1 MILMSVLSP
10 KAGALLGAG
19 RSVIRATDGDRDRIE
34 AALRARLG
42 AAALPLEPPVA
53 PPKAAPVARAGWRVV
68 VPAIGVGAVGVAL
81 MFAFRPGQSPK
92 PAPSRAEIQAP
103 EAKSAALAAPIASAE
118 PAAPAPETAISPA
131 SSAVVPSAAAALPQR
146 DPLTMEVALLSRAT
160 SALSSGRFGE
170 ALKVLK
176 EHQRQFPNGL
186 LSEERRAGQAQ
197 ALCSLGRVAD
207 GRAQLAHLSPRSP
220 AATRAGSVCDSA
232 AARLSSKER

>member
-10 KAGALLGAG
+10 KAGALIDAG

-42 AAALPLEPPVA
+42 AAALPLEAPVA
-53 PPKAAPVARAGWRVV
+53 PPKAAPVPRAAWRAV

-81 MFAFRPGQSPK
+81 MFAFRPAQTPK
-92 PAPSRAEIQAP
+92 PAPSRSEVQAP
-103 EAKSAALAAPIASAE
+103 EAKTAAPIASAE
-118 PAAPAPETAISPA
+118 PTAPTPETAISPP
-131 SSAVVPSAAAALPQR
+131 SSAVVPGAAAALPQR

-207 GRAQLAHLSPRSP
+207 GRAQLSHLSPRSP

-232 AARLSSKER
+232 AARLAAKEQ

>member
-10 KAGALLGAG
+10 KAGALLDAG

-42 AAALPLEPPVA
+42 AAALPLETPVA
-53 PPKAAPVARAGWRVV
+53 PPKAAPVPRAGWRVV

-81 MFAFRPGQSPK
+81 MFAYRPVQSPK
-92 PAPSRAEIQAP
+92 PAPSRTEIQAP
-103 EAKSAALAAPIASAE
+103 EVKSAPIASAE

-197 ALCSLGRVAD
+197 ALCSLGRVAE